1 MTEAKSL
8 FDMYRKTRAAG
19 FGDEVKRRIMIGTY
33 GLSAG
38 YYDAYYLKS
47 QRVRTLIKRDFEEAF
62 KKVDVI
68 VTPTTPEPA
77 FRIGEKS
84 DDPLKMYLSDI
95 FTIPCNLAGLPGI
108 SIPCGFTT
116 NGLPIGLQI
125 LGKPFDEE
133 TILRV
138 AYAYE
143 QHTNWRERR
152 PPI

>member
-1 MTEAKSL
+1 
-8 FDMYRKTRAAG
+8 MYSKTRAEG
-19 FGDEVKRRIMIGTY
+19 FGNEVKRRIMIGTY
-33 GLSAG
+33 ALSAG
-38 YYDAYYLKS
+38 YYDAYYLKA

-68 VTPTTPEPA
+68 MTPTSPEAA
-77 FRIGEKS
+77 FKIGEKT

-108 SIPCGFTT
+108 SIPCGFTSS
-116 NGLPIGLQI
+116 GLPIGLQI

-133 TILRV
+133 TLLRV
-138 AYAYE
+138 AHAYE
-143 QHTNWRERR
+143 LHTNWREKR